1 MTKRERPELESR
13 IEQLADRLA
22 EVERRLNA
30 LEGPAPA
37 RPVPTPEPRPA
48 SVPAAKQEAR
58 SPGAEAIPL
67 FGRTL
72 VVLGGAFALRAITE
86 AGILNQTTGA
96 ALGIAYAVLWIVLAD
111 RAAGKGLWK
120 SATFH
125 GLAATVIAYPLLW
138 EATVRFGFLTPPAS
152 AVAMTAV
159 TTLAMIVAARRNLRR
174 LAWVVALIAAGTA
187 LALAVGTKMLIV
199 FAGFLLLLGFAALW
213 LGYLRDWHDLG
224 WAMAGLV
231 DFCVF
236 GMTAIAL
243 IGNPEQVE
251 RILRPGSLVV
261 LQLSLVVAYFGAFFY
276 RTLSRSEELTI
287 AEIVQGIAAV
297 LIGLGGAIAVTQAM
311 ELPGAALGAV
321 SLVTAAG
328 CYAASFAFIDRRL
341 AKRGSFIFY
350 TSFALVFALVGFGWL
365 LHGAVLAVAFSVAA
379 LLTAWLGA
387 SRSRATLSLHGTVY
401 AVAAAITSGL
411 VVSSVE
417 ALTGSS
423 VGSSGGITASGLIT
437 LVVLGVCA
445 ALPVATHG
453 KTWGRFSRA
462 PKVVLLA
469 TFLLGVGGIA
479 VSLGA
484 RLLPAG
490 EGSAADP
497 GALATLR
504 TGVLALSAL
513 MLAWIGRW
521 RAMPEASWLVYAVLA
536 AGGLKLLLEDLRA
549 GRAATL
555 FISLA
560 LYGGALIL
568 APRLARRRK
577 AGKSSG

>member
-1 MTKRERPELESR
+1 MERERPELEGR
-13 IEQLADRLA
+13 IERLADRLA
-22 EVERRLNA
+22 EVERRLSA

-37 RPVPTPEPRPA
+37 RPAPTPEPQPA
-48 SVPAAKQEAR
+48 SVPVARPEAR
-58 SPGAEAIPL
+58 SPGTEAIPL

-86 AGILNQTTGA
+86 AEILNQTTGA
-96 ALGIAYAVLWIVLAD
+96 VLGIVYAVLWIVLAD
-111 RAAGKGLWK
+111 RAAGKGHWK

-138 EATVRFGFLTPPAS
+138 EATVRFGFLAPLAS
-152 AVAMTAV
+152 AVAMAAV

-174 LAWVVALIAAGTA
+174 LAWVIALIAAGTA

-213 LGYLRDWHDLG
+213 LGYLRGWHDLG
-224 WAMAGLV
+224 WTMAGLI
-231 DFCVF
+231 DFCVI

-243 IGNPEQVE
+243 IGDPEQVE
-251 RILRPGSLVV
+251 RILRPGSLLV

-297 LIGLGGAIAVTQAM
+297 LIGLGGAIAVTQAR
-311 ELPGAALGAV
+311 ELPGAALGVV
-321 SLVTAAG
+321 SLLTAAG

-350 TSFALVFALVGFGWL
+350 TSLALVFALVGFGAL
-365 LHGAVLAVAFSVAA
+365 LDGAVLAVAFSVAA

-387 SRSRATLSLHGTVY
+387 SRARATLSLHAAVY

-411 VVSSVE
+411 VASSVE

-423 VGSSGGITASGLIT
+423 VGRGITVSGLVA
-437 LVVLGVCA
+437 LVVLGICA

-469 TFLLGVGGIA
+469 TLLLGLAGI
-479 VSLGA
+479 VVNLGA
-484 RLLPAG
+484 RFLPTGDGTVA
-490 EGSAADP
+490 EP

-513 MLAWIGRW
+513 LLASIGRW

-577 AGKSSG
+577 PVEKPD